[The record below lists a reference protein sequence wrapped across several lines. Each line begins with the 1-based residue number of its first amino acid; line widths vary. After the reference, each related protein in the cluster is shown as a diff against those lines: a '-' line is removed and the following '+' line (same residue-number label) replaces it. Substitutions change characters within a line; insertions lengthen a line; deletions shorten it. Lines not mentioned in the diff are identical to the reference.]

1 MDDRE
6 MAELAA
12 SPAILQ
18 FLISERDPKHD
29 DTSDPSWRTLF
40 EDANYLAQRFGAVY
54 ARNNRD

>member
-12 SPAILQ
+12 LPAILQ
-18 FLISERDPKHD
+18 HLISERRPKHD
-29 DTSDPSWRTLF
+29 DTADPLWRSVF

-54 ARNNRD
+54 ARSQRD